1 MPSQH
6 ERQLLLHDGIFA
18 LLEDLQD
25 QLRVVE
31 LQGESEGLGVTIEL
45 AEDLQGRGQEGRVV
59 RLGHVWH
66 AACQVQADAVEGSL
80 GRIMKFFCYLK
91 KIKCFV

>member
-18 LLEDLQD
+18 LLKDLQD

-45 AEDLQGRGQEGRVV
+45 AEDLQGRVQECRVV
-59 RLGHVWH
+59 WLGHVWH
-66 AACQVQADAVEGSL
+66 AARQVQTDAVEGSL
-80 GRIMKFFCYLK
+80 GRAMRKNLFK
-91 KIKCFV
+91 NVR